1 MTMQSC
7 LDLEPK
13 TQLADTNYW
22 KSPEHF
28 KLFATQF
35 YGWSADF
42 RWLDDSQH
50 ADIRSDLFA
59 GSTVNI
65 YSNGTNSIPSS
76 DKHYTDNYNRI
87 RQVNT
92 LLQQADAYE
101 QQADIAISVG
111 EARFFRAYC
120 YFELLQAY
128 GDLIIARTPLDIDS
142 PEMQKARN
150 PRTEVADFIID
161 DLKEAAK
168 LLPVD
173 KAISSSD
180 EGRLSSEAALAF
192 LSRVALYEGTWEKF
206 HNGGQNT
213 ERTKDLLNTAAQA
226 AHDVM
231 AGGAFELFAPQEL
244 GTEAYKYLFILENE
258 KSNPANINKTGNKE
272 YIFTRRH
279 DPVINSIGFN
289 ITQGRLGN
297 ALYVTRKMANM
308 YLQSNGLPINP
319 QTWNY
324 TKVDDEYKNR
334 DNRMNN
340 QLMVPGQTYWG
351 TNGGRIDWSG
361 DAAEIANASH
371 RNFMPQT
378 GTGYFPHKWCSERD
392 GVPTGMEAYDF
403 PVIRYAE
410 VLLNYAEA
418 MNEAYGPDQ
427 APGDYA
433 LTALDALQ
441 LVRDR
446 ASLQLPIV
454 TAATRDEFREAVKH
468 ERRIEL
474 AFEDHRYWDLLRWK
488 DAMEVLNKPVR
499 GVKVTKTGEGKWS
512 YTQTEVATRTF
523 LERNY
528 YMPFTRSEVENSNH
542 TLEQNPGY

>member
-1 MTMQSC
+1 MKKIVYILGIICAMTMQSC

-76 DKHYTDNYNRI
+76 DKHYADNYNRI

-206 HNGGQNT
+206 HNGGQNN
-213 ERTKDLLNTAAQA
+213 ESTKELLYTAAQA
-226 AHDVM
+226 
-231 AGGAFELFAPQEL
+231 
-244 GTEAYKYLFILENE
+244 
-258 KSNPANINKTGNKE
+258 
-272 YIFTRRH
+272 
-279 DPVINSIGFN
+279 
-289 ITQGRLGN
+289 
-297 ALYVTRKMANM
+297 
-308 YLQSNGLPINP
+308 
-319 QTWNY
+319 
-324 TKVDDEYKNR
+324 
-334 DNRMNN
+334 
-340 QLMVPGQTYWG
+340 
-351 TNGGRIDWSG
+351 
-361 DAAEIANASH
+361 
-371 RNFMPQT
+371 
-378 GTGYFPHKWCSERD
+378 
-392 GVPTGMEAYDF
+392 
-403 PVIRYAE
+403 
-410 VLLNYAEA
+410 
-418 MNEAYGPDQ
+418 GP
-427 APGDYA
+427 
-433 LTALDALQ
+433 
-441 LVRDR
+441 
-446 ASLQLPIV
+446 
-454 TAATRDEFREAVKH
+454 
-468 ERRIEL
+468 
-474 AFEDHRYWDLLRWK
+474 
-488 DAMEVLNKPVR
+488 
-499 GVKVTKTGEGKWS
+499 
-512 YTQTEVATRTF
+512 
-523 LERNY
+523 
-528 YMPFTRSEVENSNH
+528 
-542 TLEQNPGY
+542 

>member
-1 MTMQSC
+1 MKKIAYILGIICAMTMQSC

-35 YGWSADF
+35 YSWSADF

-87 RQVNT
+87 RQTNT
-92 LLQQADAYE
+92 LLQQADTYE

-128 GDLIIARTPLDIDS
+128 GDLIITRTPLDIDS

-231 AGGAFELFAPQEL
+231 W
-244 GTEAYKYLFILENE
+244 
-258 KSNPANINKTGNKE
+258 SWRSSPA
-272 YIFTRRH
+272 
-279 DPVINSIGFN
+279 
-289 ITQGRLGN
+289 
-297 ALYVTRKMANM
+297 
-308 YLQSNGLPINP
+308 
-319 QTWNY
+319 
-324 TKVDDEYKNR
+324 
-334 DNRMNN
+334 
-340 QLMVPGQTYWG
+340 
-351 TNGGRIDWSG
+351 
-361 DAAEIANASH
+361 
-371 RNFMPQT
+371 
-378 GTGYFPHKWCSERD
+378 
-392 GVPTGMEAYDF
+392 
-403 PVIRYAE
+403 
-410 VLLNYAEA
+410 
-418 MNEAYGPDQ
+418 
-427 APGDYA
+427 
-433 LTALDALQ
+433 
-441 LVRDR
+441 
-446 ASLQLPIV
+446 
-454 TAATRDEFREAVKH
+454 
-468 ERRIEL
+468 
-474 AFEDHRYWDLLRWK
+474 
-488 DAMEVLNKPVR
+488 
-499 GVKVTKTGEGKWS
+499 
-512 YTQTEVATRTF
+512 
-523 LERNY
+523 
-528 YMPFTRSEVENSNH
+528 
-542 TLEQNPGY
+542 

>member
-1 MTMQSC
+1 MKKIAYILGIICAMTMQSC

-87 RQVNT
+87 RQTNT

-128 GDLIIARTPLDIDS
+128 GDLIITRTPLDIDS

-192 LSRVALYEGTWEKF
+192 LSRVALYEGTW
-206 HNGGQNT
+206 
-213 ERTKDLLNTAAQA
+213 
-226 AHDVM
+226 
-231 AGGAFELFAPQEL
+231 
-244 GTEAYKYLFILENE
+244 
-258 KSNPANINKTGNKE
+258 
-272 YIFTRRH
+272 
-279 DPVINSIGFN
+279 
-289 ITQGRLGN
+289 
-297 ALYVTRKMANM
+297 
-308 YLQSNGLPINP
+308 
-319 QTWNY
+319 
-324 TKVDDEYKNR
+324 
-334 DNRMNN
+334 
-340 QLMVPGQTYWG
+340 
-351 TNGGRIDWSG
+351 
-361 DAAEIANASH
+361 
-371 RNFMPQT
+371 
-378 GTGYFPHKWCSERD
+378 
-392 GVPTGMEAYDF
+392 
-403 PVIRYAE
+403 
-410 VLLNYAEA
+410 
-418 MNEAYGPDQ
+418 
-427 APGDYA
+427 
-433 LTALDALQ
+433 
-441 LVRDR
+441 
-446 ASLQLPIV
+446 
-454 TAATRDEFREAVKH
+454 
-468 ERRIEL
+468 
-474 AFEDHRYWDLLRWK
+474 
-488 DAMEVLNKPVR
+488 
-499 GVKVTKTGEGKWS
+499 
-512 YTQTEVATRTF
+512 
-523 LERNY
+523 
-528 YMPFTRSEVENSNH
+528 
-542 TLEQNPGY
+542 